1 MLQSILVTFLN
12 TLKRGYSQMNFSN
25 KKNFSVD
32 LTSGATIPGLEA
44 LGFPKKKKNQ
54 TIWGKVKRTKEKKR
68 VYNK

>member
-1 MLQSILVTFLN
+1 
-12 TLKRGYSQMNFSN
+12 MNFSN

-44 LGFPKKKKNQ
+44 LQTLQKKKSDHMG
-54 TIWGKVKRTKEKKR
+54 GKVKKNKRKKKKR

>member
-1 MLQSILVTFLN
+1 
-12 TLKRGYSQMNFSN
+12 MNFSN

-44 LGFPKKKKNQ
+44 LQTLQKKKKSDHMGESKKN
-54 TIWGKVKRTKEKKR
+54 KRKKKKR

>member
-1 MLQSILVTFLN
+1 MLQSLLVTFLN

-44 LGFPKKKKNQ
+44 LGFPKKKK
-54 TIWGKVKRTKEKKR
+54 IRPYGGK
-68 VYNK
+68 